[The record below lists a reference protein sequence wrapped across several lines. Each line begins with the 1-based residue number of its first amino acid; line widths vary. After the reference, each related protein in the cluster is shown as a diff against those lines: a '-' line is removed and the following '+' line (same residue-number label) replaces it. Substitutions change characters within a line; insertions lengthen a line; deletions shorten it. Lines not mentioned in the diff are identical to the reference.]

1 MSMAKFDKN
10 ALANK
15 IKSGSHQAS
24 ADITAR
30 LERAEALVKKQPTG
44 FTEIPQAA
52 NPAPSASATFTRE
65 SAGATSRPVYF
76 AQVPVEN
83 IDPNPFNA
91 RQIYHPERVKEMA
104 TSILASGQLMPGLAT
119 KRDGR
124 TVLAAGHYRWKGI
137 KSANLPFMNL
147 MIHEGLTDQELYEIS
162 FKENDERTAQSALDN
177 ALSWKR
183 LLDDRIYL
191 NESGIA
197 EATGIS
203 LPNINKTLAILRL
216 SEPTLEF
223 VRQKPEQY
231 ALSAL
236 YELVLLERVAGA
248 DVAMAMARK
257 LSAEEAGRKEV
268 AELRAQYE
276 NPKPRKT
283 KENSRQYK
291 IHIDGQP
298 AGFIKE
304 WDSGKVVVEVNLVE
318 PAARESLVA
327 ELKARFNLIDNK

>member
-1 MSMAKFDKN
+1 MRKFDKN
-10 ALANK
+10 ALADK
-15 IKSGSHQAS
+15 VRAGSHQAS
-24 ADITAR
+24 SDITAR

-44 FTEIPQAA
+44 FSETRQEAA
-52 NPAPSASATFTRE
+52 PPATAAVFTRE
-65 SAGATSRPVYF
+65 SAAPGNHAVYF
-76 AQVPVEN
+76 ARVPVEE

-137 KSANLPFMNL
+137 RTAGLPYMNL
-147 MIHEGLTDQELYEIS
+147 MIHEGLSDQELYKIS
-162 FKENDERTAQSALDN
+162 FKENDERTAQSPLDN

-183 LLDDRIYL
+183 LLDDSVYP
-191 NESGIA
+191 NESAIA

-203 LPNINKTLAILRL
+203 LPNINKTLSILRL
-216 SEPTLEF
+216 SENTLEF

-236 YELVLLERVAGA
+236 YELVLLEKAAGPDVAGQ
-248 DVAMAMARK
+248 MARK
-257 LSAEEAGRKEV
+257 LSEEDIGRKEV

-291 IHIDGQP
+291 IHIDGRH

-304 WDSGKVVVEVNLVE
+304 WDSGKVALEVNLAD
-318 PAARESLVA
+318 PPARERLVA
-327 ELKARFNLIDNK
+327 ELKSRFNLSESK

>member
-1 MSMAKFDKN
+1 MAKFDKN

-15 IKSGSHQAS
+15 IKAGSHNAG
-24 ADITAR
+24 ADIAAR

-44 FTEIPQAA
+44 FAEAA
-52 NPAPSASATFTRE
+52 VPAPAAEPAPPTFTRE
-65 SAGATSRPVYF
+65 NAAGAAHAVYF
-76 AQVPVEN
+76 ARVAVDN

-137 KSANLPFMNL
+137 KAAGIPFMNL
-147 MIHEGLTDQELYEIS
+147 MIHDGLTDQELYEIS
-162 FKENDERTAQSALDN
+162 FKENDERTAQSPLDN
-177 ALSWKR
+177 ALSWKK
-183 LLDDRIYL
+183 LLSDKIYL

-216 SEPTLEF
+216 SEATLEF

-236 YELVLLERVAGA
+236 YELVLLEKAAGSEVALG
-248 DVAMAMARK
+248 MARK
-257 LSAEEAGRKEV
+257 LSMEEAGRKEV

-276 NPKPRKT
+276 NPRPRKT

-291 IHIDGQP
+291 IHVDGRT

-304 WDSGKVVVEVNLVE
+304 WDSGKVALEVNFDD
-318 PAARESLVA
+318 PAARETLVA
-327 ELKARFNLIDNK
+327 ELKARFNLRDSK